1 MEPSGTRAAL
11 ITLSFERRLSPKRD
25 RSAVRS
31 PPHLTPQT
39 IRHATS
45 RRPRFPSN
53 RMLEFSRIAKASMFK
68 KILIANRGEIAVR
81 VLRACRELGIPSAAV
96 FSEVD
101 RKSLHVR
108 LADEAYPIGP
118 AAARE
123 SYLNIDKIIAVAR
136 RAGCDAIHP
145 GYGFLAENAALPR
158 ACTEAGITFI
168 GPSAE
173 AMEALGSKT
182 AGRQLARRSDVPTV
196 PGTNDPIEKPDEAH
210 ALAQSMG
217 FPVLLKA
224 VAGGGG
230 KGMRVVMSG
239 AEFASAYR
247 DAASEAMNAF
257 GDPRLYLE
265 KYLEKPRHIEI
276 QILADSHGRVVS
288 LGERECSVQRRHQ
301 KVIEEAPSP
310 VVTPDLRKKMGDA
323 AVRLARAGQ
332 YTNAGTVEF
341 LVDAHLNFYFL
352 EVNTRLQVEHP
363 VTEQVTGLDLV
374 KLQIAIAAGH
384 RLPFAW
390 ETITPR
396 GHAME
401 VRLYAEDPD
410 NNFFPSPG
418 RILSRH
424 APSGPGI
431 RLDDGVYEGW
441 TVPNDYDPLLAK
453 LIAWGNS
460 REETIARLRRALE
473 ESTVT
478 GIKTNIAL
486 FRRLLTEPDF
496 LRNEIHTKWLDE
508 LLARKTPGSPAG
520 DGSSADA
527 AAIAAAVY
535 QATQTEKQSA
545 AWSEVRA
552 TGKSSRWKME
562 GRRDQLDRT
571 P

>member
-1 MEPSGTRAAL
+1 
-11 ITLSFERRLSPKRD
+11 
-25 RSAVRS
+25 
-31 PPHLTPQT
+31 
-39 IRHATS
+39 
-45 RRPRFPSN
+45 
-53 RMLEFSRIAKASMFK
+53 MFK

-81 VLRACRELGIPSAAV
+81 ILRACRELGIRSVAV
-96 FSEVD
+96 FSDVD

-118 AAARE
+118 APSRE
-123 SYLNIDKIIAVAR
+123 SYLRIDKLMDVAR
-136 RAGCDAIHP
+136 RAGCDAVHP

-158 ACTEAGITFI
+158 ACADAGLTFI
-168 GPSAE
+168 GPPPE

-182 AGRQLARRSDVPTV
+182 DGRQLARRSDVPIV
-196 PGTNDPIEKPDEAH
+196 PGTNDPIEKPSDAKP
-210 ALAQSMG
+210 LASDMG
-217 FPVLLKA
+217 YPVLLKA

-230 KGMRVVMSG
+230 KGMRIVYSD
-239 AEFASAYR
+239 AEFDAAFR
-247 DAASEAMNAF
+247 DASSEAMNAF
-257 GDPRLYLE
+257 GDARLYLE
-265 KYLEKPRHIEI
+265 KYLDRPRHIEV
-276 QILADSHGRVVS
+276 QIFADSHGRVVS

-310 VVTPDLRKKMGDA
+310 IVTPDLRRKMGDA
-323 AVRLARAGQ
+323 AVRLARAGG
-332 YTNAGTVEF
+332 YVNAGTVEF

-390 ETITPR
+390 ESITPR

-410 NNFFPSPG
+410 SNFFPSPG
-418 RILSRH
+418 KILSCH
-424 APSGPGI
+424 VPSGPGI

-441 TVPNDYDPLLAK
+441 TVPNDYDPLLSK

-473 ESTVT
+473 EYSVT
-478 GIKTNIAL
+478 GIKTNAGL
-486 FRRLLTEPDF
+486 FLRILAEPDF
-496 LRNEIHTKWLDE
+496 LRGEIHTKWLDE
-508 LLARKTPGSPAG
+508 LLRRP
-520 DGSSADA
+520 SSVLTALTEEAQITGAADA
-527 AAIAAAVY
+527 AAIAAAIW
-535 QATQTEKQSA
+535 QTNQWDRHSCL
-545 AWSEVRA
+545 S
-552 TGKSSRWKME
+552 SSSPSQPSRWKSE
-562 GRRDQLDRT
+562 GRRAQLDRE

>member
-1 MEPSGTRAAL
+1 
-11 ITLSFERRLSPKRD
+11 
-25 RSAVRS
+25 
-31 PPHLTPQT
+31 
-39 IRHATS
+39 
-45 RRPRFPSN
+45 
-53 RMLEFSRIAKASMFK
+53 MFR

-81 VLRACRELGIPSAAV
+81 ILRACRELGIRTAVV

-101 RKSLHVR
+101 RRSLHVR
-108 LADEAYPIGP
+108 LADEAYLVGP
-118 AAARE
+118 AASRE
-123 SYLNIDKIIAVAR
+123 SYLRIDKIMDVVR

-158 ACTEAGITFI
+158 ACVEAGITFI

-173 AMEALGSKT
+173 AMEALGAKT
-182 AGRQLARRSDVPTV
+182 SGRQLARRADVPTV
-196 PGTNDPIEKPDEAH
+196 PGTNDPIEDPQH
-210 ALAQSMG
+210 ARELASGMG
-217 FPVLLKA
+217 YPVLLKA

-230 KGMRVVMSG
+230 KGMRLVASDS
-239 AEFASAYR
+239 EFATALPEAS
-247 DAASEAMNAF
+247 SEALNAF
-257 GDPRLYLE
+257 GNASVYLE

-276 QILADSHGRVVS
+276 QILADTHGRVVS

-310 VVTPDLRKKMGDA
+310 IITPELRKRMGDA
-323 AVRLARAGQ
+323 AVRLARAGG

-341 LVDAHLNFYFL
+341 LVDAHYNFYFL

-401 VRLYAEDPD
+401 VRLYAEDPE

-418 RILSRH
+418 KILSQH
-424 APSGPGI
+424 TPSGPGI
-431 RLDDGVYEGW
+431 RVDEGVYEGW
-441 TVPNDYDPLLAK
+441 TVPIDYDPLLSK

-473 ESTVT
+473 EYSIT
-478 GIKTNIAL
+478 GIKTNSVL
-486 FRRLLTEPDF
+486 FRRILADPDF
-496 LRNEIHTKWLDE
+496 LRAEIHTKWLDE
-508 LLARKTPGSPAG
+508 LLRRPRPLAQDSTSGEE
-520 DGSSADA
+520 
-527 AAIAAAVY
+527 AAAVAAAVW
-535 QATQTEKQSA
+535 QAMHNGANLA
-545 AWSEVRA
+545 APTPGGNTGVSESEWKRA
-552 TGKSSRWKME
+552 
-562 GRRDQLDRT
+562 GRRQQRERLL
-571 P
+571 

>member
-1 MEPSGTRAAL
+1 
-11 ITLSFERRLSPKRD
+11 
-25 RSAVRS
+25 
-31 PPHLTPQT
+31 
-39 IRHATS
+39 
-45 RRPRFPSN
+45 
-53 RMLEFSRIAKASMFK
+53 MFR

-81 VLRACRELGIPSAAV
+81 ILRASRELGIRSVAV
-96 FSEVD
+96 FSEAD

-118 AAARE
+118 AASRE
-123 SYLNIDKIIAVAR
+123 SYLCIEKIIDAAR
-136 RAGCDAIHP
+136 RSGCDAIHP

-158 ACTEAGITFI
+158 ACAEAGITFI

-196 PGTNDPIEKPDEAH
+196 PGANDPIENPDDAQ
-210 ALAQSMG
+210 ALSQNMG
-217 FPVLLKA
+217 YPVLLKA

-230 KGMRVVMSG
+230 KGMRVVTRDS
-239 AEFASAYR
+239 EFAPAWR
-247 DAASEAMNAF
+247 DASSEALNAF
-257 GDPRLYLE
+257 GDSRLYLE
-265 KYLEKPRHIEI
+265 KYLERPRHIEI

-301 KVIEEAPSP
+301 KVIEEAPSL
-310 VVTPDLRKKMGDA
+310 VITPELRKKMGDA
-323 AVRLARAGQ
+323 AVRLARAGG
-332 YTNAGTVEF
+332 YVNAGTVEF

-418 RILSRH
+418 KILSQH

-431 RLDDGVYEGW
+431 RLDEGVYEGW
-441 TVPNDYDPLLAK
+441 AVPMDYDPLLSK

-473 ESTVT
+473 EYSVT
-478 GIKTNIAL
+478 GIKTNAGL
-486 FRRLLTEPDF
+486 FRRILAEPDF
-496 LRNEIHTKWLDE
+496 LRGEIHTKWLDE
-508 LLARKTPGSPAG
+508 LLQRAPSARHSPQDERKTDRA
-520 DGSSADA
+520 ADA
-527 AAIAAAVY
+527 AAIAAALW
-535 QATQTEKQSA
+535 QAEQQDKNSGSSSSSQES
-545 AWSEVRA
+545 SPP
-552 TGKSSRWKME
+552 SRWKQE
-562 GRRDQLDRT
+562 GRRQQLDRL

>member
-1 MEPSGTRAAL
+1 
-11 ITLSFERRLSPKRD
+11 
-25 RSAVRS
+25 
-31 PPHLTPQT
+31 
-39 IRHATS
+39 
-45 RRPRFPSN
+45 
-53 RMLEFSRIAKASMFK
+53 MFR

-81 VLRACRELGIPSAAV
+81 ILRACRELGIRSVAV

-101 RKSLHVR
+101 RRSLHVR

-118 AAARE
+118 ARARE
-123 SYLNIDKIIAVAR
+123 SYLRIDKLLDVAR

-145 GYGFLAENAALPR
+145 GYGFLAENPALPR
-158 ACTEAGITFI
+158 ACTDAGLTFI
-168 GPSAE
+168 GPTAE

-196 PGTNDPIEKPDEAH
+196 PGTNDPIEKPEEAQ

-217 FPVLLKA
+217 FPTLLKA

-230 KGMRVVMSG
+230 KGMRLVTCK
-239 AEFASAYR
+239 ADFASAYR
-247 DAASEAMNAF
+247 DASSEAMNAF
-257 GDPRLYLE
+257 GDSRLYLE
-265 KYLEKPRHIEI
+265 KYLVKPRHVEI

-310 VVTPDLRKKMGDA
+310 IMTPDLRKKMGAA
-323 AVRLARAGQ
+323 AVRLARAGG

-396 GHAME
+396 GNAME

-418 RILSRH
+418 KILSRH

-431 RLDDGVYEGW
+431 RLDDGVYDGW

-473 ESTVT
+473 ESTIT
-478 GIKTNIAL
+478 GIKTNVAL
-486 FRRLLTEPDF
+486 FRRILTEPDF
-496 LRNEIHTKWLDE
+496 LRAEIHTEWLDE
-508 LLARKTPGSPAG
+508 LLARPHKDPAADTNG
-520 DGSSADA
+520 ANDA
-527 AAIAAAVY
+527 ATIAAALW
-535 QATQTEKQSA
+535 QATRSSASSA
-545 AWSEVRA
+545 APANHE
-552 TGKSSRWKME
+552 SSRWKLE
-562 GRRDQLDRT
+562 ARREQLDRT

>member
-1 MEPSGTRAAL
+1 
-11 ITLSFERRLSPKRD
+11 
-25 RSAVRS
+25 
-31 PPHLTPQT
+31 
-39 IRHATS
+39 
-45 RRPRFPSN
+45 
-53 RMLEFSRIAKASMFK
+53 MFK

-81 VLRACRELGIPSAAV
+81 ILRACRELGIRSVAV

-101 RKSLHVR
+101 RTSLHVR

-118 AAARE
+118 AASRE
-123 SYLNIDKIIAVAR
+123 SYLRLDKIMEVAR
-136 RAGCDAIHP
+136 RSGCDAIHP
-145 GYGFLAENAALPR
+145 GYGFLAENPALSR
-158 ACTEAGITFI
+158 ACSDTGITFI

-182 AGRQLARRSDVPTV
+182 AGRQLARRSAVPTV
-196 PGTNDPIEKPDEAH
+196 PGANNPIEKPEEGQ
-210 ALAQSMG
+210 ALARSMDY
-217 FPVLLKA
+217 PVVLKA

-230 KGMRVVMSG
+230 KGMRVVT
-239 AEFASAYR
+239 ADREFAAAWR
-247 DAASEAMNAF
+247 DASSEALNAF
-257 GDPRLYLE
+257 GDARLYLE
-265 KYLEKPRHIEI
+265 KYLAKPRHIEI
-276 QILADSHGRVVS
+276 QIFADAHGRVVS

-301 KVIEEAPSP
+301 KVIEEAPSL
-310 VVTPDLRKKMGDA
+310 VVTPELRKKMGDA
-323 AVRLARAGQ
+323 AVRLARAGG
-332 YTNAGTVEF
+332 YVNAGTVEF
-341 LVDAHLNFYFL
+341 LVDEHLNFYFL

-418 RILSRH
+418 KILSRH

-431 RLDDGVYEGW
+431 RLDEGVYEGW
-441 TVPNDYDPLLAK
+441 TVPMDYDPLLSK

-473 ESTVT
+473 EYSIA
-478 GIKTNIAL
+478 GIKTNAGL
-486 FRRLLTEPDF
+486 FRCILAEPDF
-496 LRNEIHTKWLDE
+496 LRGEIYTRWLDE
-508 LLARKTPGSPAG
+508 LLHRPASGPSPEPATANPDRVG
-520 DGSSADA
+520 DA
-527 AAIAAAVY
+527 AAIAAAVWRAG
-535 QATQTEKQSA
+535 QQSRREDSSSLSRT
-545 AWSEVRA
+545 SEEQ
-552 TGKSSRWKME
+552 SRWKLE
-562 GRRDQLDRT
+562 RRRQQLDRM

>member
-1 MEPSGTRAAL
+1 
-11 ITLSFERRLSPKRD
+11 
-25 RSAVRS
+25 
-31 PPHLTPQT
+31 
-39 IRHATS
+39 
-45 RRPRFPSN
+45 
-53 RMLEFSRIAKASMFK
+53 MFK

-81 VLRACRELGIPSAAV
+81 ILRACRELGIPSACV

-108 LADEAYPIGP
+108 LADEAYCIGP

-123 SYLNIDKIIAVAR
+123 SYLRIDKLMDVAR
-136 RAGCDAIHP
+136 RAGCDSIHP

-158 ACTEAGITFI
+158 ACSEAGLTFI

-196 PGTNDPIEKPDEAH
+196 PGTNDPIAQPDEAH

-230 KGMRVVMSG
+230 KGMRLVTAASD
-239 AEFASAYR
+239 FASAFR
-247 DAASEAMNAF
+247 DASSEAMNAF

-265 KYLEKPRHIEI
+265 KYLDRPRHVEI

-310 VVTPDLRKKMGDA
+310 IMTPELRRKMSEA
-323 AVRLARAGQ
+323 AVRLARAGG
-332 YTNAGTVEF
+332 YVNAGTVEF

-363 VTEQVTGLDLV
+363 VTEQVTGMDLV

-396 GHAME
+396 GNAME

-418 RILSRH
+418 KILSRH
-424 APSGPGI
+424 VPTGPGI
-431 RLDDGVYEGW
+431 RLDDGVYGGW

-460 REETIARLRRALE
+460 REEAMARLRRALE
-473 ESTVT
+473 EANIT
-478 GIKTNIAL
+478 GIKTNINL
-486 FRRLLTEPDF
+486 FRRILAEPDF
-496 LRNEIHTKWLDE
+496 LRGEIHTKWLDE
-508 LLARKTPGSPAG
+508 LLARPGTAAATPRNA
-520 DGSSADA
+520 ATEA
-527 AAIAAAVY
+527 AAIAAALW
-535 QATQTEKQSA
+535 QAGQSERNSSPSPNSEAEKP
-545 AWSEVRA
+545 
-552 TGKSSRWKME
+552 SRWKME
-562 GRRDQLDRT
+562 GRRAQLDRT